1 MESQLLDKHV
11 SQIEVACDPLRFTLG
26 RDHDGLWIVQEA
38 HGLCGGLFIS
48 ENAATRYAK
57 FESAGRGSVIR
68 VIPDPD
74 RIELLDLRA
83 DLATRAIRQMHC
95 GAETTAVQISEN

>member
-1 MESQLLDKHV
+1 MESQLFDKHA
-11 SQIEVACDPLRFTLG
+11 SQIEVACDPLCFTLG

-38 HGLCGGLFIS
+38 HGLCGGLFTS

-68 VIPDPD
+68 VIPDP
-74 RIELLDLRA
+74 IELNCS
-83 DLATRAIRQMHC
+83 T
-95 GAETTAVQISEN
+95 

>member
-1 MESQLLDKHV
+1 MESRLFDTRV
-11 SQIEVACDPLRFTLG
+11 SEIEVPCDPLCFTLG

-38 HGLCGGLFIS
+38 HGRCGGLFTS

-68 VIPDPD
+68 VIPDP
-74 RIELLDLRA
+74 IELNCS
-83 DLATRAIRQMHC
+83 T
-95 GAETTAVQISEN
+95 

>member
-1 MESQLLDKHV
+1 MESELLNKHA
-11 SQIEVACDPLRFTLG
+11 SRIEVACDPLRFTLG

-38 HGLCGGLFIS
+38 HGLCGGLFTS

-68 VIPDPD
+68 FIPDP
-74 RIELLDLRA
+74 IELNC
-83 DLATRAIRQMHC
+83 AT
-95 GAETTAVQISEN
+95 